1 MPNCSLKVSNY
12 KCFED
17 DPVGFDYIQ
26 RVNLLVGR
34 NNSGKSALLD
44 IIEKATKDKVVFES
58 YEKRRGAEQD
68 PMLLLRLFLEE
79 TDVRHVF
86 TENHRGSNIPTGN
99 DWLFGKRLIGSEIEI
114 ILNKDNKSK
123 FSRLFIPDGNPSP
136 LSKMRGGQE
145 YELAL
150 ANTVKNPFQNK
161 IFKRIFAE
169 RNIEPESHS
178 GISFHG
184 SGQGIT
190 NLIQN
195 FKNDVNLDSTELEKK
210 LLDHLN
216 LICAPDSEFR
226 DIVCKRNGADFWEIF
241 LEEEHKGRIPLS
253 STGSGL
259 KTIIIVLCYILLLP
273 VVARKP
279 LSDFIFAFEE
289 LENNLHPAL
298 LRRLIAYL
306 LDASAKNNF
315 LLFLTTHSNVLIDA
329 VNQIEDAQIIHV
341 THDSKLSTAQIAR
354 THIHTKGILDDLDVR
369 ASDLLQANGIV
380 WVEGPSDRIYLRRW
394 IELFS
399 GATLIEGLHYQTVFY
414 GGRLLA
420 HLSASVKNDAEGIQL
435 FRVNRNNLILIDSD
449 KRAFNSQLNNTK
461 KRIIYEIQDGGGFAW
476 VTKGREIE
484 NYIPVSAFE
493 KLLGKKISSLPK
505 QYGSVFDWLDS
516 VEKNKGKYYVDKKPL
531 MAEQLAPYLE
541 ESTLNELFDFQVQ
554 MTRTIDTIKSWNAM

>member
-1 MPNCSLKVSNY
+1 VLNCSLKVSNY
-12 KCFED
+12 KCFGD
-17 DPVGFDYIQ
+17 DPVGFDHIL

-44 IIEKATKDKVVFES
+44 IIEKATKEKVLFENH
-58 YEKRRGAEQD
+58 EKRRGSELD
-68 PMLLLRLFLEE
+68 PKLLLRIPLEE
-79 TDVRHVF
+79 TAIRQVF
-86 TENHRGSNIPTGN
+86 SENRKSAHIPTAN
-99 DWLFGKRLIGSEIEI
+99 DWLFGKRFIGSEIEI
-114 ILNKDNKSK
+114 ILNAENKSK
-123 FSRLFIPDGNPSP
+123 FSDLYMPNNTSSLPKKRE
-136 LSKMRGGQE
+136 GQE
-145 YELAL
+145 FELAL
-150 ANTVKNPFQNK
+150 ANTVKNPFQKK

-210 LLDHLN
+210 LLNHLN
-216 LICAPDSEFR
+216 LICAPDSVFR

-420 HLSASVKNDAEGIQL
+420 HLSASVKDDAEGIQL

-449 KRAFNSQLNNTK
+449 KRAFNSQLNDTK
-461 KRIIYEIQDGGGFAW
+461 KRIISEIKDGGGFAW

-493 KLLGKKISSLPK
+493 NLLRKKISSLPD

-531 MAEQLAPYLE
+531 MAEQIAPYLE
-541 ESTLNELFDFQVQ
+541 ESTLNKLFDFEVQ
-554 MTRTIDTIKSWNAM
+554 ITLTIDAIKSWNAM